1 MRKLL
6 PLLLLFCAT
15 ALFAQNPPNTQVKK
29 MGPISNVQALHA
41 QVSPEVALQRQV
53 DLLKIQVKELKKQLD
68 MVAQQTA
75 AIKNSFP
82 KCSSDLQTS
91 SSNLGSR
98 DCAPYACDI
107 VVGTCMTQ
115 CATSDQ
121 CARGF
126 LCDVGA
132 GQCVPAPR

>member
-1 MRKLL
+1 MRKF
-6 PLLLLFCAT
+6 LLLMTLYATT

-29 MGPISNVQALHA
+29 MGTVSNVQAVHA
-41 QVSPEVALQRQV
+41 QVAPEVSLQRQV
-53 DLLKIQVKELKKQLD
+53 DILRIQVKELKKQID
-68 MVAQQTA
+68 VIAQQTA

-82 KCSSDLQTS
+82 RCSADLQTS

-115 CATSDQ
+115 CATSDM